1 MDSTTN
7 DNDHVAVKG
16 FPTIVFFPAGSKVSP
31 SPPPRSPLSGHL
43 DLGLGESILMSPQ
56 QDKPVTYEGPRTV
69 EGFVSFLNQHAT

>member
-31 SPPPRSPLSGHL
+31 LPSLPIRPFVWATSTL
-43 DLGLGESILMSPQ
+43 DWE
-56 QDKPVTYEGPRTV
+56 
-69 EGFVSFLNQHAT
+69 N